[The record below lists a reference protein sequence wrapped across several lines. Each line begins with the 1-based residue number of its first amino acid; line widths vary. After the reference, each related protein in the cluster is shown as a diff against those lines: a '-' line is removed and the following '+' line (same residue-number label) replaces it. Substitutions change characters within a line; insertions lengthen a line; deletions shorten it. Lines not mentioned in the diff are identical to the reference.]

1 MKLRLASVGLLVVAL
16 TLLLAGCP
24 QAADSGPAT
33 TPWSGG
39 TGSSSGGDAGGSV
52 GPQTPTADATT
63 NAGGTGTSDL
73 GGTEPAPAVVGG
85 DTSGTTATSD
95 ALTVRFSECQL
106 PAEAEFW
113 RTEILRLVN
122 QERQA
127 QGLNPV
133 TRNQTLEDEAAE
145 YACELIHYDYFG
157 HVNAVTGATLT
168 DRADQVGYDYWII
181 GENLAAGQLS
191 PAQAMAD
198 WMDSPCHRENLLNP
212 AFTELGVGIRSGG
225 DYGLYWVQE
234 FGRPFSS
241 APYEG
246 PPYSDPECVRAE

>member
-1 MKLRLASVGLLVVAL
+1 MKVRLASIGLLVVAV
-16 TLLLAGCP
+16 TLLVAGCP
-24 QAADSGPAT
+24 QPADSGSGT
-33 TPWSGG
+33 TPWSGRIG
-39 TGSSSGGDAGGSV
+39 GSSDGGAGGSV
-52 GPQTPTADATT
+52 GPQVPASDTSTD
-63 NAGGTGTSDL
+63 AGGTDTTNTGDTGS
-73 GGTEPAPAVVGG
+73 EPAVVGG
-85 DTSGTTATSD
+85 DTSGTTASPD
-95 ALTVRFSECQL
+95 ALTVRFPECQL

-133 TRNQTLEDEAAE
+133 TQNQTLEDQATE
-145 YACELIHYDYFG
+145 YACELIHYDFFG
-157 HVNAVTGATLT
+157 HVNEVTGSTLT
-168 DRADQVGYDYWII
+168 DRAAESGYDYWII

-191 PAQAMAD
+191 PAQVMAD

-212 AFTELGVGIRSGG
+212 AFIELGVGVRSGG

-241 APYEG
+241 KVYDG
-246 PPYSDPECVRAE
+246 PPYSDPECVRTE